1 MAESGTGGKTAGGH
15 WVATDETRVFGDQ
28 AESFVLAPE
37 AQPDP
42 GEDLVSLTL
51 DDLLPDGAGEV
62 VLMAGGDVPIS
73 LMAGEMLADTGIAPE
88 HVTAGGLEV
97 TGLHYYSF
105 ESGLTIYSPVDL
117 LIVDHPDPVVG

>member
-1 MAESGTGGKTAGGH
+1 MAELGAGGKTGSGH
-15 WVATDETRVFGDQ
+15 WVATDEVRVFGDQ
-28 AESFVLAPE
+28 EESFVLTPAAE
-37 AQPDP
+37 PDP

-62 VLMAGGDVPIS
+62 VLMAGDDMPIS
-73 LMAGEMLADTGIAPE
+73 LLAGEMLADTGIAPE
-88 HVTAGGLEV
+88 HVTAGGVEV

-117 LIVDHPDPVVG
+117 LIIDHPNPVG